1 MLCKAPTQGNDT
13 TDHDMT
19 CQCYS
24 SCLVITDPFNVDCRI
39 KSYTN
44 SECHNPTY
52 ALPPHR
58 LKISTG
64 GDQKRL

>member
-1 MLCKAPTQGNDT
+1 MLCKAPTPGNDT
-13 TDHDMT
+13 TAHDMT
-19 CQCYS
+19 CQRYS

-44 SECHNPTY
+44 SECHNPTD

-64 GDQKRL
+64 GDKKRL